1 MAQSENN
8 HLLPTP
14 KFTDPARILIV
25 ISPYYSDVAGE
36 LLEGA
41 KRAIHTA
48 GGIHDIINVPGAL
61 EIPPAIRIAT
71 AARFYDGYVALG
83 CIVRGETTHYE
94 TVCNESARGL
104 MDLGLEGLCV
114 GNGILTVENMDQAN
128 ARADHSGQNKG
139 GGAADAAMHLVAIKR
154 RFTKTGSG
162 RIAPSS
168 EHIHMAGTPLN
179 KPGAA

>member
-1 MAQSENN
+1 MAQTEN
-8 HLLPTP
+8 HFILPAP

-25 ISPYYSDVAGE
+25 ISPYYRDVADN

-41 KRAIHTA
+41 KRAIHMA
-48 GGIHDIINVPGAL
+48 GGIHDVVQVPGAL

-71 AARFYDGYVALG
+71 AARYYEGYVALG

-104 MDLGLEGLCV
+104 MELGLEGLCI

-128 ARADHSGQNKG
+128 ARADHTDQNKG
-139 GGAADAAMHLVAIKR
+139 GGAADAAMHLVALKR
-154 RFTKTGSG
+154 RFTKTGAG
-162 RIAPSS
+162 RISPSS
-168 EHIHMAGTPLN
+168 EHFLMAGTPKTN
-179 KPGAA
+179 PGAA